1 MKRFLATL
9 PVSILLS
16 GSLLAAPP
24 KKPAVP
30 QPRSVEEIETLHEE
44 ALELFDQ
51 GQYPQ
56 AKAKVKQ
63 AYASFGLLREKDPD
77 SRALY
82 LRLLCDVSVELHD
95 LRNTLSYAKELSTHA
110 VNPSDRA
117 FAFASVSS
125 VSGSPSSS

>member
-9 PVSILLS
+9 LVSILLS

-24 KKPAVP
+24 KKPTAP

-63 AYASFGLLREKDPD
+63 ALSRDKRAFFKFTEYAVTFLNERQYFDYARIRRLTVVSIDLRELP
-77 SRALY
+77 
-82 LRLLCDVSVELHD
+82 ELID
-95 LRNTLSYAKELSTHA
+95 QYDAQT
-110 VNPSDRA
+110 
-117 FAFASVSS
+117 ASVS
-125 VSGSPSSS
+125 